1 MSNAREATS
10 HAMVRLS
17 GVRRWFTSAGGEEV
31 RAVDDVSF
39 AAYPGTLTVL
49 MGPSGSG
56 KTTLLSLIGGLLAPT
71 GGTVEVAGRLLGTLD
86 QPALTAFRLAH
97 IGIVYQAF
105 HLIDALPVVENVE
118 LPMTLMGDTRPDTA
132 RRARALL
139 EQTGLSHRLHAWP
152 RTLSG
157 GEQQRCA
164 IARALAN
171 NPPLLL
177 ADEPTGSL
185 DARSGEAVIGLLRA
199 EAHAGGRTIIVATHD
214 ERLLHVADQVL
225 KLDYGRLIAST
236 SGGTG
241 SGPGTPGTME
251 SA

>member
-1 MSNAREATS
+1 MTRVREAGST
-10 HAMVRLS
+10 AMVRLS

-39 AAYPGTLTVL
+39 DAYPGTLTVL

-71 GGTVEVAGRLLGTLD
+71 GGSIEVAGHQLGMLD
-86 QPALTAFRLAH
+86 QPTLTAFRLAH

-118 LPMTLMGDTRPDTA
+118 LPMTLLGERRPKSEQ
-132 RRARALL
+132 RARALL

-171 NPPLLL
+171 NPSLLL

-185 DARSGEAVIGLLRA
+185 DARSGDAVIGLLRA
-199 EAHAGGRTIIVATHD
+199 EAHAHGRAIIVATHD

-236 SGGTG
+236 SGGTDN
-241 SGPGTPGTME
+241 GPGTPGTME